1 MNHKGLRRVLALVML
16 LAALT
21 VYLRFAF
28 SGSGLS
34 TDDQRFLRVSDRQ
47 VLPFSEVIAEIKA
60 VPLVFVGELHD
71 EPAHHWAQLQ
81 VIRALKESG
90 RKVAV
95 GMEMFRHDQQNHLDL
110 WSSGEMTLHRFR
122 DIYLESWG
130 APWPLYADIFHYARS
145 EGIPLLGLNVPRE
158 IVTQV
163 ARRGFDSL
171 SEDQLKRLPPLS
183 CDVDDVYQEFIR
195 RALGVTHKS
204 GLDFQHFCEAQL
216 VWDTAMAWNLMQYL
230 ERNPGYT
237 VVVLAGSGHSWKRAI
252 PEQVRRRSDLAYR
265 VILPEMPSLERDV
278 VLGNDTDFLWLDL
291 PLRNAS

>member
-1 MNHKGLRRVLALVML
+1 MAQKKMRRVLGLLTV
-16 LAALT
+16 LAAMS
-21 VYLRFAF
+21 VYLWLAF
-28 SGSGLS
+28 SRSDLTAGG
-34 TDDQRFLRVSDRQ
+34 QRFLRVSDGQ
-47 VLPFSEVIAEIKA
+47 LMPFAEVMDDITA

-71 EPAHHWAQLQ
+71 EPSHHWAQLE
-81 VIRALKESG
+81 VIRFLKEAG

-110 WSSGEMTLHRFR
+110 WTNGEMTLHRFR
-122 DIYLESWG
+122 KVYLENWG

-145 EGIPLLGLNVPRE
+145 ERIPLLGLNVPRE

-163 ARRGFDSL
+163 ARHGFSSL
-171 SEDQLKRLPPLS
+171 SEDQLKSLPPLS
-183 CDVDDVYQEFIR
+183 CDVDDVYKEFIR

-204 GLDFQHFCEAQL
+204 GLNFQHFCEAQL
-216 VWDTAMAWNLMQYL
+216 VWDTAMAWNLLKFL
-230 ERNPGYT
+230 ERNPDHT

-265 VILPEMPSLERDV
+265 VILPEMPSLERGDV
-278 VLGNDTDFLWLDL
+278 MLDDSDFLWLDL

>member
-1 MNHKGLRRVLALVML
+1 MTQNKIRRVLGLLMV

-21 VYLRFAF
+21 VYLRLAF
-28 SGSGLS
+28 SQSDLKAE
-34 TDDQRFLRVSDRQ
+34 DQSLLRVSDGR
-47 VLPFSEVIAEIKA
+47 LMPFAEVMGDITA

-71 EPAHHWAQLQ
+71 EPSHHWAQLE
-81 VIRALKESG
+81 VIRALKEAG

-95 GMEMFRHDQQNHLDL
+95 GMEMFRRDQQNDLDL
-110 WSSGEMTLHRFR
+110 WTRGEMTLHRFR
-122 DIYLESWG
+122 NLYLETWG

-163 ARRGFDSL
+163 ARHGFSSL
-171 SEDQLKRLPPLS
+171 SEDQLKSLPPLS
-183 CDVDDVYQEFIR
+183 CDVDDVYKEFIR
-195 RALGVTHKS
+195 RALGVRHKS

-216 VWDTAMAWNLMQYL
+216 VWDTAMAWNLLKFL
-230 ERNPGYT
+230 ERNPDHT

-265 VILPEMPSLERDV
+265 VILPEMPSLERGDV
-278 VLGNDTDFLWLDL
+278 MLDDSDFLWLDL
-291 PLRNAS
+291 PLRNES